1 MKKKMFVSLLL
12 FFFMALIITGCND
25 EKYDSLDEVIK
36 HESSLGKKTIK
47 CTLSKNDSANNY
59 NLNSSYKV
67 HSENGIVNY
76 VETVEKITSTDS
88 SVLKQFENNLN
99 NLYSNMNSEYGG
111 YTYNIV
117 NNNIEVIAT
126 TKIDYTTFDVAK
138 LISDDP
144 SAKYMI
150 NSDNK
155 ITLDCILQTYKQLGA
170 VCE

>member
-12 FFFMALIITGCND
+12 FFFMALITTGCND
-25 EKYDSLDEVIK
+25 EKYDPLDEFIK

-67 HSENGIVNY
+67 HSENEIVNY

-99 NLYSNMNSEYGG
+99 NLYSNMNSKYGG

-117 NNNIEVIAT
+117 NNNNEVIAT

-155 ITLDCILQTYKQLGA
+155 ITLDGILQTYKQLGA